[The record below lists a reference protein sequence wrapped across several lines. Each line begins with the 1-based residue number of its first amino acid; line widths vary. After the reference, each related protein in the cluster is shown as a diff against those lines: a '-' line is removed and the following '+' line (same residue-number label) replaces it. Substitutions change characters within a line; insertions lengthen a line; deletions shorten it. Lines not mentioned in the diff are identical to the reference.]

1 MKTSHKRIALL
12 TGASF
17 TALGVATP
25 AFAAP
30 HDVAGPGTYAGTNT
44 SATTITLCTIATNAT
59 CMFGVVDTGAT
70 FATATVSNT
79 ANGQIQHS
87 VTTGSALLVMNNP
100 AGNSA
105 EVGAVAI
112 ASNPGGYA
120 DASANLNGTAIYQ
133 GARATTGSAIAVIN
147 NSGDLLIDAY
157 ASAFGSSASADAFLD
172 NGIVQSAT
180 VTAGATGSAVAAL
193 NNSGNLTIEAVAVA
207 VATSNFAI
215 ASATMNT
222 GIYQSAQNT
231 GSGDALALIN
241 NTGLGSI
248 NINATAVALGVTGA
262 DAYASIDDYGIY
274 QYATAD
280 SGDATALI
288 SNTAPTAEIN
298 IGAHALASAASGY
311 ADASATIST
320 GIYQYASASSGN
332 ASVGILN
339 GGSIAIQ
346 AQATAIGTGASAYAS
361 LDDYGIYQSVS
372 ATSGNAS
379 ALIVN
384 GTGASIDIGVGALAI
399 AASTAASAS
408 ASINDTGIYQS
419 AEVTGTGDAYA
430 GIVNAGNLAI
440 HATAD
445 AFGATYAEADAQI
458 DKGIYQFAQASIS
471 GDGIAEIVNSGTAV
485 LSIVANAFA
494 SATSGDAFASASVT
508 NGIEQSG
515 TGYGTGNI
523 GMAALYNGTD
533 AQINIAANATAVAT
547 DFASAYAYIETG
559 ISQQADGNSGASA
572 VASIDNRGSLNIG
585 VRAVAS
591 GYSASAAASI
601 TEDAIYQSASAS
613 GGGDASVDLANG
625 GSLVIGADATAVG
638 QGTTSALAADAF
650 AGITDT
656 GISQYAFAGTGGNA
670 SIHLGN
676 GSAFL
681 TPTTGG
687 GSTTVV
693 NDAAVLDI
701 HAIAN
706 ASATRGS
713 AQASATI
720 ESAIYQYASATSG
733 GNASVSIEN
742 FGVMSIF
749 ASANAAGSAG
759 EADATIDSGIY
770 QSANAQTSGDASVV
784 LDNEGVLL
792 IAAAAHA
799 AATRNSALASAT
811 VNEAIYGSANADSG
825 VASVLLLNNG
835 ELTINAEASA
845 VAETF
850 AFAGAHVYGGI
861 DLNAHAVTGA
871 ALVGLVNAPP
881 LDIGATAFAS
891 GNSALASAT
900 VSSAVSM
907 SATVGIGLAAATLS
921 NNDPFAIH
929 ATATAVGTVNS
940 ALASANVFGGIEQFA
955 SANVSGDALVNLY
968 NGGTMSIEANADA
981 SAVTNVAAFA
991 RVTNA
996 IAQTAIAVSGATTGG
1011 VAEVGLTNEGSI
1023 NVHANAHAVQAS
1035 ATTAVAVASV
1045 STAIQQFASGSAAS
1059 LASLDNKGVIDVGAN
1074 AAATGVV
1081 AVAFAGGAGAAQ
1093 TGTDVS
1099 FINGGTF
1106 VTGTGTTAT
1115 TTLNT
1120 SAVFT
1125 VNATAVASGSF
1136 GGAGASAAGL
1146 FQNAQAASFWN
1157 SGTFGVHANALVS
1170 ASSGSAGA
1178 FAFGAGASASGTLAV
1193 SYLNE
1198 GLIDVTALASAPSSA
1213 YAGAIG
1219 LGFSA
1224 TDAVTTLAVP
1234 TLPALITGTVSN
1246 AGTLNVAAVALGDGG
1261 SHTIGGTTT
1270 VPNSSATAT
1279 GIYMASGAN
1288 NATIVN
1294 SGAINVD
1301 AWTNGGPAT
1310 ATGILVEDN
1319 GEGIAPAGTEV
1330 LTIINDGGS
1339 IVVRESVDG
1348 GTTFRRGMAI
1358 DVANAPNNTVIN
1370 LLGDG
1375 NIYGNIDIQTG
1386 DAIAVES
1393 GTTYF
1398 DGIINPECG
1407 PPAYDGL
1414 PSLCGQGSL
1423 TIDNG
1428 GNLVLADPRVTG
1440 DPATY
1445 DGPAYVY
1452 VNEFTVGADGTITYE
1467 LQPSAGGVQPIG
1479 TYPQVFAETANLDG
1493 TLVAD
1498 VTTPTGLFADSY
1510 FWNNVIDA
1518 EVRNGTFDQCVLDG
1532 AYSGSLL
1539 IDFGCTYDAG
1549 NNVDLFLNRIAFDQV
1564 TGLNQNG
1571 TSVGSGLECVY
1582 DTSLTGGAAN
1592 LFGDLFLITDP
1603 ADYNDAL
1610 NQLAGASYANYLQS
1624 FQSLGVHYNDML
1636 DKATSC
1642 EIPALAGSVIECR
1655 ASAPLH
1661 MWGQV
1666 DYQWRKADGDNEAG
1680 TMKAK
1685 RLTGMIGLDASV
1697 GSAGILGLA
1706 VGYGKNNTRDN
1717 RYGDVIKG
1725 EGWNV
1730 GAYGVFDPGTFY
1742 VKAMTN
1748 WSKFNGDS
1756 TRGVD
1761 FGIYGP
1767 ALSFG
1772 GVATGSPDVNMWTL
1786 GLHGGGRVAMGAN
1799 SVLTPY
1805 LNLDYVSA
1813 KLKGFTETGLDG
1825 GNLTVLSSKSKHTWL
1840 TGGVKYATQM
1850 GGVVPEVNLGY
1861 RYRMGDERSSFNA
1874 AFLGDTGCD
1883 FEVVSAAQKRG
1894 TFLVGASVGGKMG
1907 PVDLR
1912 IGYEGEFNSDITSHA
1927 GNFRIIVPLGARAAP
1942 APAPAPVMAPPPP
1955 PPAPVEEA
1963 APPPPPPPPAPVER
1977 GERGQ

>member
-1 MKTSHKRIALL
+1 MKTSHRRIALL

-59 CMFGVVDTGAT
+59 CMFGVVDTGVAN
-70 FATATVSNT
+70 ATAIVNST
-79 ANGQIQHS
+79 ANGRIEQTDFGASIELY
-87 VTTGSALLVMNNP
+87 ANNP
-100 AGNSA
+100 LGDFA
-105 EVGAVAI
+105 EIGAVAI
-112 ASNPGGYA
+112 ASNPAGAANAFASIA
-120 DASANLNGTAIYQ
+120 DDGFRQHAIASTGTAI
-133 GARATTGSAIAVIN
+133 ASLN
-147 NSGDLLIDAY
+147 NDGQLLIDAL
-157 ASAFGSSASADAFLD
+157 ASAIGTS
-172 NGIVQSAT
+172 G
-180 VTAGATGSAVAAL
+180 AVANAFV
-193 NNSGNLTIEAVAVA
+193 NT
-207 VATSNFAI
+207 AI
-215 ASATMNT
+215 SQYAYVT
-222 GIYQSAQNT
+222 T
-231 GSGDALALIN
+231 GSGDALAVIDN
-241 NTGLGSI
+241 DGL
-248 NINATAVALGVTGA
+248 L
-262 DAYASIDDYGIY
+262 
-274 QYATAD
+274 
-280 SGDATALI
+280 
-288 SNTAPTAEIN
+288 
-298 IGAHALASAASGY
+298 
-311 ADASATIST
+311 TI
-320 GIYQYASASSGN
+320 
-332 ASVGILN
+332 
-339 GGSIAIQ
+339 
-346 AQATAIGTGASAYAS
+346 
-361 LDDYGIYQSVS
+361 
-372 ATSGNAS
+372 
-379 ALIVN
+379 
-384 GTGASIDIGVGALAI
+384 
-399 AASTAASAS
+399 
-408 ASINDTGIYQS
+408 
-419 AEVTGTGDAYA
+419 E
-430 GIVNAGNLAI
+430 
-440 HATAD
+440 
-445 AFGATYAEADAQI
+445 
-458 DKGIYQFAQASIS
+458 
-471 GDGIAEIVNSGTAV
+471 
-485 LSIVANAFA
+485 ANAFA
-494 SATSGDAFASASVT
+494 SASAGLAAAIATIDYGVYQGAFNTGSGDAVVT
-508 NGIEQSG
+508 MFNDGQVNVE
-515 TGYGTGNI
+515 
-523 GMAALYNGTD
+523 AVAVALGDN
-533 AQINIAANATAVAT
+533 ALATANVQ
-547 DFASAYAYIETG
+547 Y
-559 ISQQADGNSGASA
+559 
-572 VASIDNRGSLNIG
+572 G
-585 VRAVAS
+585 V
-591 GYSASAAASI
+591 
-601 TEDAIYQSASAS
+601 YQSATAS
-613 GGGDASVDLANG
+613 TGDASVAILNG
-625 GSLVIGADATAVG
+625 VNGAIDVGAVAVAVGDSGFADA
-638 QGTTSALAADAF
+638 QGTV
-650 AGITDT
+650 
-656 GISQYAFAGTGGNA
+656 Q
-670 SIHLGN
+670 
-676 GSAFL
+676 
-681 TPTTGG
+681 
-687 GSTTVV
+687 
-693 NDAAVLDI
+693 
-701 HAIAN
+701 
-706 ASATRGS
+706 
-713 AQASATI
+713 
-720 ESAIYQYASATSG
+720 
-733 GNASVSIEN
+733 
-742 FGVMSIF
+742 
-749 ASANAAGSAG
+749 
-759 EADATIDSGIY
+759 SGIY
-770 QSANAQTSGDASVV
+770 QSANVSSAGDASVV
-784 LDNEGVLL
+784 LSNDGLIDIHATASASATGAATALALVDGGLFQYAFAGSDGNGSVMLDNATGATFD
-792 IAAAAHA
+792 IAANAVAFGDAAFA
-799 AATRNSALASAT
+799 RASISDGISMSATAVGSGNLASANLNNGGNLT
-811 VNEAIYGSANADSG
+811 IAADASASGTNAVALANVTSGINLAVNGYSSADALAQLNNSGNLAINAHAMAVGTTDGVAIAHMSGGGIDIDATAHTNGDASANVANGGTLSIGVDATAIASGTTSSLAAFASAAMLNSDALAIHASANFG
-825 VASVLLLNNG
+825 VASVGLMNGSAVTTTTVGGATNVIVNDAALIDIHANAVASAAFGAAVARAVMPAGGIAVTASASGTSVVAENVVANYGVISVQADAAAAGSAAFATATMGDYAMERRALVNSGTAILDFYNAGDIDIAANALATSTRNEAQAVAAINNG
-835 ELTINAEASA
+835 ALYALAFASTGVVDVALVNEGAIAIHANATA
-845 VAETF
+845 VAETNAVADARVF
-850 AFAGAHVYGGI
+850 NGSRNIAQVGSGTVTNQWVNEGTYEVGA
-861 DLNAHAVTGA
+861 NA
-871 ALVGLVNAPP
+871 L
-881 LDIGATAFAS
+881 AS
-891 GNSALASAT
+891 GNSANAY
-900 VSSAVSM
+900 
-907 SATVGIGLAAATLS
+907 
-921 NNDPFAIH
+921 
-929 ATATAVGTVNS
+929 
-940 ALASANVFGGIEQFA
+940 
-955 SANVSGDALVNLY
+955 ALVDIGVRDLAIVNT
-968 NGGTMSIEANADA
+968 GTANAMI
-981 SAVTNVAAFA
+981 TND
-991 RVTNA
+991 
-996 IAQTAIAVSGATTGG
+996 G
-1011 VAEVGLTNEGSI
+1011 VLEL
-1023 NVHANAHAVQAS
+1023 
-1035 ATTAVAVASV
+1035 
-1045 STAIQQFASGSAAS
+1045 
-1059 LASLDNKGVIDVGAN
+1059 N
-1074 AAATGVV
+1074 AAATAIGGVLSATAHAQIINGLQV
-1081 AVAFAGGAGAAQ
+1081 YGIAGVEGNAAAALNNSGSIAIAASADASGATAGAATATIYRAISATAFATGTLTTAGGALVNGDASVSLANDGAISIQANAVANDTAYAQVGSFTAGGSFSTAAVFLGAFGAGSRDVTLANGGSMDIGAAA
-1093 TGTDVS
+1093 TGASAVALVNAVSEVGSDVS
-1099 FINGGTF
+1099 FVNGGFFT
-1106 VTGTGTTAT
+1106 TTTAGGA
-1115 TTLNT
+1115 TTLTANT
-1120 SAVFT
+1120 SAVFSAHAAASGSNALAVVRGVAQFAPVAGF
-1125 VNATAVASGSF
+1125 VNTGSFGVNANAIGSGTSAGAAAFGYVASNTDFLSADFYNGGSMNVTAIASAPTSAYATAVGVEYNVNGATTLVATTPALLTGSF
-1136 GGAGASAAGL
+1136 
-1146 FQNAQAASFWN
+1146 
-1157 SGTFGVHANALVS
+1157 V
-1170 ASSGSAGA
+1170 
-1178 FAFGAGASASGTLAV
+1178 
-1193 SYLNE
+1193 NE
-1198 GLIDVTALASAPSSA
+1198 GNLT
-1213 YAGAIG
+1213 
-1219 LGFSA
+1219 
-1224 TDAVTTLAVP
+1224 
-1234 TLPALITGTVSN
+1234 
-1246 AGTLNVAAVALGDGG
+1246 VAAVALGDGG
-1261 SHTIGGTTT
+1261 SHTVGGTTT
-1270 VPNSSATAT
+1270 VPNSSANAV
-1279 GIYMASGAN
+1279 GLLMVSGAN
-1288 NATIVN
+1288 NMVVVN

-1310 ATGILVEDN
+1310 ATGILALDN
-1319 GEGIAPAGTEV
+1319 GLGTGATTEV

-1955 PPAPVEEA
+1955 PAPVEEA